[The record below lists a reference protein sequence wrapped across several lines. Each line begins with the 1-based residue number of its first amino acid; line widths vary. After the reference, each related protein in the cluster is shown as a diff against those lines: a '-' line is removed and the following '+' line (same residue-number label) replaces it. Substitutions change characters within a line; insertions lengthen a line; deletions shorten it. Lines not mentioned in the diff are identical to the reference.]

1 MSIGACVFVCA
12 GIGED
17 DFLVWTWWYGG
28 ETLSPEICIVFE
40 PAEETIFALSPS

>member
-1 MSIGACVFVCA
+1 MSIEIWVFVCA

-17 DFLVWTWWYGG
+17 LRACTWRYGG
-28 ETLSPEICIVFE
+28 ETLSPDICIVLD